1 MDFFSY
7 RDGRLACEDID
18 LATLATHTGTPTYV
32 YSAGT
37 LALHYDR
44 LVAAFRDLDP
54 LICFSV
60 KSCPNVHILRTLV
73 ERGSGLDVV
82 SGGELHRARLA
93 GCPMDKVVYAGVGK
107 TDEEIRDALGFG
119 AASDDGGSGGA
130 GGTGG
135 AGGGGGVPIFNIE
148 SEPEFQTIAGI
159 ARSLGVTA
167 TAALRVNPDVDP
179 KTHAYTT
186 TGKKETKFGVDLERA
201 RAFFR
206 RFGHE
211 KHLRLTG
218 IHLHIGS
225 PVSET
230 GPYVQAV
237 TKTLALIDELAAEG
251 MNVDTLDLGGG
262 FAADYQT
269 GASPAASDY
278 AAAIVPLLRD
288 RAARARGAAGG
299 GGGLRFILEPGR
311 SIAANA
317 GVLLTRVL
325 YVKESGTR
333 KFIVCDAGMNTLI
346 RPALYGSF
354 HFIWPVTAADA
365 HIPEVRTER
374 PALPG
379 LEPCDVV
386 GPLCES
392 GDFLAKDRPLPPLA
406 RGDLLAVFGAGA
418 YGMSMASRYNSHPLP
433 AEVLIDGDRARTV
446 RRRETYAD
454 ITRHEDVADELAV

>member
-1 MDFFSY
+1 MDFFAY
-7 RDGRLACEDID
+7 RDGRLACEEVD
-18 LATLATHTGTPTYV
+18 LPSLAAQVGTPTYV

-37 LALHYDR
+37 LGLHYDR
-44 LVAAFRDLDP
+44 LAAAFAELRP

-60 KSCPNVHILRTLV
+60 KSSPNLHVLRTLV

-82 SGGELHRARLA
+82 SGGELYRARLA
-93 GCPMDKVVYAGVGK
+93 GASMSKVVYAGVGK
-107 TDEEIRDALGFG
+107 TDAEIRDALGFG
-119 AASDDGGSGGA
+119 AAAVG

-135 AGGGGGVPIFNIE
+135 GEGGVPLFNIE

-159 ARSLGVTA
+159 ARSLGVA
-167 TAALRVNPDVDP
+167 ARAALRVNPDVDP

-186 TGKKETKFGVDLERA
+186 TGKKENKFGVDLERA

-206 RFGHE
+206 RFGQE

-218 IHLHIGS
+218 LHLHIGS
-225 PVSET
+225 PVATTE
-230 GPYVQAV
+230 PYVEAI
-237 TKTLALIDELAAEG
+237 TKTLGLIDELAG
-251 MNVDTLDLGGG
+251 MGMRVDTLDLGGG

-278 AAAIVPLLRD
+278 AAAIVPLLRE
-288 RAARARGAAGG
+288 RVK
-299 GGGLRFILEPGR
+299 GGLRIILEPGR

-325 YVKESGTR
+325 YVKESGAR
-333 KFIVCDAGMNTLI
+333 KFIVCDAGMNALM
-346 RPALYGSF
+346 RPALYGAF
-354 HFIWPVTAADA
+354 HFIWPAAVA
-365 HIPEVRTER
+365 EGHVPPARTER
-374 PALPG
+374 PDVPG
-379 LEPCDVV
+379 LGVCDVV

-392 GDFLAKDRPLPPLA
+392 GDFLAKDRALPPLA

-433 AEVLIDGDRARTV
+433 AEVLV
-446 RRRETYAD
+446 RGGTAAVVRKRETYED
-454 ITRHEDVADELAV
+454 IVRHELEAEEIPL

>member
-1 MDFFSY
+1 MDYFSY
-7 RDGRLACEDID
+7 RDGRLTCEGVD
-18 LATLATHTGTPTYV
+18 LARLAAVTGTPTYV

-37 LALHYDR
+37 LGLHYDR
-44 LVAAFRDLDP
+44 LAAAFSELSP

-60 KSCPNVHILRTLV
+60 KSCPNVHVLRTLV

-82 SGGELHRARLA
+82 SGGELHRARMA
-93 GCPMDKVVYAGVGK
+93 GCPLSKVVYAGVGK

-119 AASDDGGSGGA
+119 VGRV
-130 GGTGG
+130 
-135 AGGGGGVPIFNIE
+135 GGGVGGEIPLFNIE

-167 TAALRVNPDVDP
+167 SAALRVNPDVDP

-218 IHLHIGS
+218 VHLHIGS
-225 PVSET
+225 PVYET
-230 GPYVQAV
+230 GPYVEAV
-237 TKTLALIDELAAEG
+237 TKTLGLIDELAREG
-251 MNVDTLDLGGG
+251 VRVDTLDLGGG

-288 RAARARGAAGG
+288 RVATPSRPD
-299 GGGLRFILEPGR
+299 GLRIILEPGR

-325 YVKESGTR
+325 YIKESGTR

-354 HFIWPVTAADA
+354 HFIWPVTVADQ
-365 HIPEVRTER
+365 HVPPTRTER
-374 PALPG
+374 PELPG
-379 LEPCDVV
+379 LEACDVV

-433 AEVLIDGDRARTV
+433 AEVLVEGERARVV

-454 ITRHEDVADELAV
+454 ITAHEGEAVEVGA